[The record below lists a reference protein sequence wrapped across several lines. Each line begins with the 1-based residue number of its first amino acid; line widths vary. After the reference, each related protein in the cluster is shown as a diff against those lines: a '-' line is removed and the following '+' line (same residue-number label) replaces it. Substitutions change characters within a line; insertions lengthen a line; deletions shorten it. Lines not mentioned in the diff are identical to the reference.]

1 MMLVGLYLPTDEAF
15 AASKAKNTMQKPLSK
30 KKADGRDRI
39 GITPASVPIR
49 LVWQVIRSQGEGAL
63 MNSSATTFSLDGRLF
78 QIGESSWTLRFQ
90 SMAIPGYY
98 VPARYGLDG
107 RMILDRAQ
115 LLKLMGV
122 DLLLE
127 WQSNPDEEILDE
139 ADHVDIPL
147 HGSSVRQMETM
158 YRGPEEELYLIKVS
172 AHLI

>member
-1 MMLVGLYLPTDEAF
+1 MMLVCLYLPTGEAF
-15 AASKAKNTMQKPLSK
+15 AASKTKNTMQKPLSK
-30 KKADGRDRI
+30 KKADDMGRL

-49 LVWQVIRSQGEGAL
+49 LVWQVIRSQGQGAL

-78 QIGESSWTLRFQ
+78 QIGESTWALRFK

-107 RMILDRAQ
+107 RMILNRAQ

-122 DLLLE
+122 DLLAE
-127 WQSNPDEEILDE
+127 YQSNPDEEILDD

-147 HGSSVRQMETM
+147 HGLSGRQMETM
-158 YRGPEEELYLIKVS
+158 YRGPEEELYMIKVS